1 MRIQVKE
8 KFDSGI
14 VLSIDGDLYGGPHAD
29 DFYQIISD
37 VIGEG
42 RTTVLVDLARVKRAN
57 SSGLGILIRGYAS
70 LRGAAG
76 TMRVFNL
83 SDNVDHMFKITRF
96 NSIIEV
102 YETEEEARAGL
113 V

>member
-8 KFDSGI
+8 RFESG
-14 VLSIDGDLYGGPHAD
+14 VTLSIDGDLYGGPHAD
-29 DFYQIISD
+29 DFYRIISE
-37 VIGEG
+37 VIDEG
-42 RTTVLVDLARVKRAN
+42 RSTVLVDLARVKRAN
-57 SSGLGILIRGYAS
+57 SSGLGILIRGYAT
-70 LRGAAG
+70 LKGAGG

-83 SDNVDHMFKITRF
+83 SENVDHMFKITRF